1 MIRTIQRSAV
11 ALLVGLLVAAVS
23 ALAPTAAPTASAQD
37 GGEVYPVPASGSW
50 AVNGAGWGHGHGMS
64 QWGSQGA
71 ALQGVAHRDI
81 LSFYYPGTQFGFVAN
96 PHIRVQLT
104 KYAGSSI
111 FFGSV
116 NGETLTARDAASG
129 QIINLPPAARY
140 LLTIDANGMALG
152 QWTGS
157 GWAPIH
163 FPGMPTVTG
172 PVEMLGSS
180 GTWVYDSGLKA
191 GTQYP
196 GGLRVVRTSQT
207 AGQAVNVL
215 YLDDYL
221 RGVVPR
227 ESPSSWHQEA
237 LRAQSVAARSY
248 ALSVSQAGGSWDLCD
263 TTQCQ
268 VYSGQR
274 SVNASGAVTNLWAQS
289 TNEAVDA
296 TSGVVV
302 AYQNAPA
309 FTQFSSSNGGYS
321 VAGSRPYLVAKAD
334 PYSGSAP
341 GDPVTRWSDTLP
353 VARVQQHCP
362 SGGTLQR
369 MVIESRDGRG
379 PFGGRITALRVECS
393 TGNARITG
401 TTALAMGMRHRMWQ
415 PTGGSTGGGGGTA
428 GANPKGNVEALQ
440 ARGTTVELS
449 GWAFDPDTTD
459 PIEVHVYVDNGGTNL
474 GPAAIPRPDVARAFP
489 GAGENHGFSATVSI
503 GSGPRR
509 VCVYAINVGGGSHTL
524 LTCRDVVG
532 SSGDARGN
540 AEQVTQARELGH
552 LWLVG
557 WALDP
562 DTTAPIEVHAYVDG
576 GGYNLGLADVSRP
589 DVARAFPGYGDRHGF
604 NEILNVGSG
613 VHQVCLYAINVGA
626 GHHGNLGCRQVT
638 VSGDP
643 IGNVETIAGG
653 AGTIQVAGWALDPD
667 TSSPIDVHVY
677 IDGGGHNLGPA
688 NLERQD
694 VARIYGRGAQHGFS
708 RSFNVAP
715 GSHEVCVYAINV
727 GFGQH
732 RGIRCQT
739 VRVS

>member
-1 MIRTIQRSAV
+1 
-11 ALLVGLLVAAVS
+11 
-23 ALAPTAAPTASAQD
+23 
-37 GGEVYPVPASGSW
+37 
-50 AVNGAGWGHGHGMS
+50 
-64 QWGSQGA
+64 
-71 ALQGVAHRDI
+71 
-81 LSFYYPGTQFGFVAN
+81 
-96 PHIRVQLT
+96 
-104 KYAGSSI
+104 
-111 FFGSV
+111 V

-129 QIINLPPAARY
+129 QIINLPPASRY
-140 LLTIDANGMALG
+140 LVTIDANGMALG

-215 YLDDYL
+215 FMDDYL

-227 ESPSSWHQEA
+227 ESPSGWHQEA

-248 ALSVSQAGGSWDLCD
+248 ALSVSQANGQWDLCD

-268 VYSGQR
+268 VYAGQR
-274 SVNASGAVTNLWAQS
+274 SVSSAGTVTNLWAAS

-321 VAGSRPYLVAKAD
+321 VAGSKPYLVAKAD

-341 GDPVTRWSDTLP
+341 GDPVSRWTDTLT

-362 SGGTLQR
+362 SGGALQR

-393 TGNARITG
+393 TGNARITS
-401 TTALAMGMRHRMWQ
+401 TSALSMGMRHRMWQ
-415 PTGGSTGGGGGTA
+415 PTGGSSGGTA
-428 GANPKGNVEALQ
+428 GANPKGNVERLQ
-440 ARGTTVELS
+440 AVGSSVQLA

-459 PIEVHVYVDNGGTNL
+459 PIEIHVYVDNGGTNL
-474 GPAAIPRPDVARAFP
+474 GPASLARPDVAAAFP
-489 GAGENHGFSATVSI
+489 GAGENHGFNTSVSI
-503 GSGPRR
+503 GVGPRR

-532 SSGDARGN
+532 VSGDARGN
-540 AEQVTQARELGH
+540 AEVVGPGAKPATIRVA
-552 LWLVG
+552 G

-576 GGYNLGLADVSRP
+576 GGHNLGPADLSRP
-589 DVARAFPGYGDRHGF
+589 DVANAFPGQGDKHGF
-604 NEILNVGSG
+604 DKTIPALPGT
-613 VHQVCLYAINVGA
+613 HDVCLYAINVG
-626 GHHGNLGCRQVT
+626 GGSHGNLGCRQVT
-638 VSGDP
+638 VSGVP
-643 IGNVETIAGG
+643 VGNLESLTGG
-653 AGTIQVAGWALDPD
+653 QGAIQLTGWAFDPD
-667 TSSPIDVHVY
+667 TAGPIEIHAYV
-677 IDGGGHNLGPA
+677 GGGGYNLGPA
-688 NLERQD
+688 ELDRPD
-694 VARIYGRGAQHGFS
+694 IAAAYPAFGAAHGFS
-708 RSFNVAP
+708 ETIQAP
-715 GSHEVCVYAINV
+715 AGNHNVCVYAINV
-727 GFGQH
+727 GVGQH
-732 RGIRCQT
+732 RTLGCRT
-739 VRVS
+739 VTVT